1 MTNTRKGAK
10 TQRLSIRVGGTLTW
24 IIFTL
29 LSALGGS
36 LFTLP
41 AFAQQRTTEESANS
55 SGRQFEDKVFGRRA
69 SSTKPNIITIITDDQ
84 GWADIGYNNPK
95 VYTPNLDALAA
106 ESAVCTRH
114 YSMPQCTPT
123 RIAAFTGRYPGRF
136 GNAGLSASNEPAF
149 PHGTLNLAT
158 FLKANGYK
166 TYLSG
171 KWHMGVAEAHG
182 PHHHGFDSSYGSFA
196 GAVGYYDHRYRQ
208 RYPEHEIT
216 WHRDGKII
224 EGYENGVHVTDLVS
238 DEAIRIIKKHAKT
251 SNDQKISEQDPAD
264 DGAKTRSSGETE
276 RNEIDSRQAA
286 PQGGDRGGASMQAS
300 SPFFLYLAY
309 HAPHTPLDERGEF
322 VDTPTQLDP
331 DNPKRWLNEDKISW
345 FNDPMGIIQSEQDPE
360 KRLYLAVL
368 HHLDDGIGR
377 VLKALDESG
386 QRDNTLILFT
396 SDNGPQVNW
405 PGNAYPD
412 DLKLTDFNPPH
423 PFRGSKC
430 HAYEGGVR
438 VPGLVHWRGKIPARK
453 VDSPVHVVDWMKTI
467 GGFIGIEPEAP
478 EGQPAIDGQ
487 NNSALYLTKAD
498 PPTRLIYQLWGKPG
512 QRWALIL
519 DKWKIVHYGKKE
531 PRQTDWELY
540 DLNQDPKES
549 KNLAQ
554 KYPDKI
560 IQLHQLF
567 LTERAKDRKTKSN
580 L

>member
-10 TQRLSIRVGGTLTW
+10 TQRLSIRGSLTRAW
-24 IIFTL
+24 L
-29 LSALGGS
+29 LLTFLSS

-41 AFAQQRTTEESANS
+41 AFS
-55 SGRQFEDKVFGRRA
+55 
-69 SSTKPNIITIITDDQ
+69 KPNVITIITDDQ

-251 SNDQKISEQDPAD
+251 SNDQKISEQAPAD

-276 RNEIDSRQAA
+276 RSEIDSRQAA

-423 PFRGSKC
+423 PFRGNKC
-430 HAYEGGVR
+430 DTYEGGVR
-438 VPGLVHWRGKIPARK
+438 VPGLVHWRDKIPARK

>member
-1 MTNTRKGAK
+1 MNESHANAKTRKPPTNAAS
-10 TQRLSIRVGGTLTW
+10 TYMW
-24 IIFTL
+24 IVFSL
-29 LSALGGS
+29 LSS

-41 AFAQQRTTEESANS
+41 ASALP
-55 SGRQFEDKVFGRRA
+55 
-69 SSTKPNIITIITDDQ
+69 KPNVITIITDDQ

-251 SNDQKISEQDPAD
+251 SNDQKISEQAPAD

-276 RNEIDSRQAA
+276 RSEIDSRQAA
-286 PQGGDRGGASMQAS
+286 PQGGDRGGASMQAP

-396 SDNGPQVNW
+396 SDNGPQINW

-423 PFRGSKC
+423 PFRGNKC

-549 KNLAQ
+549 KNLA
-554 KYPDKI
+554 KKHPDKI
-560 IQLHQLF
+560 KQLHELF

>member
-1 MTNTRKGAK
+1 MFYSLQDAK
-10 TQRLSIRVGGTLTW
+10 TQKSAKKPGCIYAAVF
-24 IIFTL
+24 FTL
-29 LSALGGS
+29 LSS
-36 LFTLP
+36 LFTLS
-41 AFAQQRTTEESANS
+41 AFAQQRTTEVSANS

-276 RNEIDSRQAA
+276 RSEIDSRQAA
-286 PQGGDRGGASMQAS
+286 PHGGDRRGASMQAP

-396 SDNGPQVNW
+396 SDNGPQINW
-405 PGNAYPD
+405 PGKAYPD

-423 PFRGSKC
+423 PFRGNKC
-430 HAYEGGVR
+430 DTYEGGVR
-438 VPGLVHWRGKIPARK
+438 VPGLVHWRGKISARK

-467 GGFIGIEPEAP
+467 GGFIGIEPQAP
-478 EGQPAIDGQ
+478 DGQPAIDGQ
-487 NNSALYLTKAD
+487 NNSAFYLTKAD
-498 PPTRLIYQLWGKPG
+498 PPTRVIYQLWGRPG
-512 QRWALIL
+512 NRWALSL
-519 DKWKIVHYGKKE
+519 GDWKVVHYGKKE
-531 PRQTDWELY
+531 PRQTDWQLY

-554 KYPDKI
+554 EYPDKI
-560 IQLHQLF
+560 KQLHELF
-567 LTERAKDRKTKSN
+567 ITERTKDRKTKSN

>member
-1 MTNTRKGAK
+1 MNESHSNEKTRKPPTNAAS
-10 TQRLSIRVGGTLTW
+10 TYMW
-24 IIFTL
+24 IVFSL
-29 LSALGGS
+29 LSS

-41 AFAQQRTTEESANS
+41 ASALP
-55 SGRQFEDKVFGRRA
+55 
-69 SSTKPNIITIITDDQ
+69 KPNVITIITDDQ

-251 SNDQKISEQDPAD
+251 SNDQKISEQAPAD

-276 RNEIDSRQAA
+276 RSEIDSRQAA
-286 PQGGDRGGASMQAS
+286 PQGGDRGGASMQAP

-487 NNSALYLTKAD
+487 NNSAHYLTKAD

-549 KNLAQ
+549 KNLA
-554 KYPDKI
+554 KKHPDKI

>member
-1 MTNTRKGAK
+1 MTDPGKNPEM
-10 TQRLSIRVGGTLTW
+10 QRLSIRGSLTRAW
-24 IIFTL
+24 L
-29 LSALGGS
+29 LLTFLSS

-41 AFAQQRTTEESANS
+41 AFS
-55 SGRQFEDKVFGRRA
+55 
-69 SSTKPNIITIITDDQ
+69 KPNVITIITDDQ

-276 RNEIDSRQAA
+276 RNEIDSQQAA

-386 QRDNTLILFT
+386 QRDNTLVLFT

-423 PFRGSKC
+423 PFRGNKC
-430 HAYEGGVR
+430 DTYEGGVR
-438 VPGLVHWRGKIPARK
+438 VPGLVHWRGKIPAHK
-453 VDSPVHVVDWMKTI
+453 LDSPVHVVDWMKTI
-467 GGFIGIEPEAP
+467 GGFIGIEPQAP
-478 EGQPAIDGQ
+478 DGQPAIDGQ

>member
-10 TQRLSIRVGGTLTW
+10 TQRLSIRGSLTRAW
-24 IIFTL
+24 LLFTF
-29 LSALGGS
+29 LSS

-41 AFAQQRTTEESANS
+41 ASALP
-55 SGRQFEDKVFGRRA
+55 
-69 SSTKPNIITIITDDQ
+69 KPNVITIITDDQ

-251 SNDQKISEQDPAD
+251 SNDQKISEQAPAD

-276 RNEIDSRQAA
+276 RSEIDSRQAA
-286 PQGGDRGGASMQAS
+286 PQGGDRGGASMQAP

-396 SDNGPQVNW
+396 SDNGPQINW

-423 PFRGSKC
+423 PFRGNKC
-430 HAYEGGVR
+430 DTYEGGVR

-549 KNLAQ
+549 KNLA
-554 KYPDKI
+554 KKHPDKVK
-560 IQLHQLF
+560 QLHELF

>member
-1 MTNTRKGAK
+1 MNESHSNEKTRKPPTNAAS
-10 TQRLSIRVGGTLTW
+10 TYMW
-24 IIFTL
+24 IVFSL
-29 LSALGGS
+29 LSS

-41 AFAQQRTTEESANS
+41 ASALP
-55 SGRQFEDKVFGRRA
+55 
-69 SSTKPNIITIITDDQ
+69 KPNVITIITDDQ

-286 PQGGDRGGASMQAS
+286 PQGGDRGGASMQAP

-405 PGNAYPD
+405 PGKAYPD
-412 DLKLTDFNPPH
+412 DLKLTDFNPPD
-423 PFRGSKC
+423 PFRGNKC
-430 HAYEGGVR
+430 DTYEGGVR
-438 VPGLVHWRGKIPARK
+438 VPGLVHWRDKIPARK

-498 PPTRLIYQLWGKPG
+498 PPTRVIYQLWGRPG
-512 QRWALIL
+512 NRWALSL
-519 DKWKIVHYGKKE
+519 GDWKVVHYGKKE
-531 PRQTDWELY
+531 PRQTDWQLY

-549 KNLAQ
+549 KNLA
-554 KYPDKI
+554 KKHPDKVK
-560 IQLHQLF
+560 QLHELF
-567 LTERAKDRKTKSN
+567 LTERTKDRKTKSN